1 MIEAVFKMMKA
12 GLVDFNSE
20 DKKSDRKTW
29 VTKHPGQVVATI
41 S

>member
-29 VTKHPGQVVATI
+29 VTKHPG
-41 S
+41 